1 MCRIV
6 RFNNVGDGS
15 VFVDGQ
21 DGVNI
26 WELLLWDVACR
37 RWRTEVLQALMQLL
51 VLWVVMGLVSAPSVL
66 VWGKVL
72 DLMVLALGQGMV
84 MGRVAPSVLA
94 QQD

>member
-6 RFNNVGDGS
+6 RFNNVGDGI
-15 VFVDGQ
+15 VEVDGQ
-21 DGVNI
+21 DRVNI
-26 WELLLWDVACR
+26 WELLLWDVTCR

-72 DLMVLALGQGMV
+72 DLMVLTLGHCMV
-84 MGRVAPSVLA
+84 MGWVAI
-94 QQD
+94 